1 MITVHSHSYL
11 RLLEVPKDGWLIGER
26 FHPLKKS
33 GAAFFDSSNRLSSG
47 EELPLPNGPIS
58 GVARIERH
66 VQSTDNKWLVSPKG
80 LYNKEGSSRL
90 ASLADDEGILQ

>member
-1 MITVHSHSYL
+1 M
-11 RLLEVPKDGWLIGER
+11 RLLEVPKEGWLIGER

-33 GAAFFDSSNRLSSG
+33 SAADIGGFTPLFDSSNRLSSG

-66 VQSTDNKWLVSPKG
+66 LQSTGNK
-80 LYNKEGSSRL
+80 
-90 ASLADDEGILQ
+90 